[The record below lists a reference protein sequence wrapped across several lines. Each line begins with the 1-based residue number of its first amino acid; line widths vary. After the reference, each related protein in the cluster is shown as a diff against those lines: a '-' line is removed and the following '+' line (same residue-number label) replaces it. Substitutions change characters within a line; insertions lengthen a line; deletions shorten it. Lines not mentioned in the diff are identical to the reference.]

1 MEVINKIRDIL
12 RTEGIASR
20 KSFNYCVAFIIIRL
34 FDKKLCQKLNIKFTF
49 DDLCNLDKNRLYENV
64 CKLIPY
70 LVYNLNMNFLRNFKL
85 SPDNLYNIFTLLKN
99 LDPHK
104 LNEKYDLIGTI
115 YELHLKTGSS
125 NGRDLGQFFTN
136 RLVIEYMINLVRP
149 ELNETICDPTMGT
162 GGFLTMAV
170 KYLNNKYNVNWEIY
184 KNKIFGYDIDADVK
198 DLAFLNLFLKTGEK
212 FETLYQ
218 QDILNQGLKHKYKI
232 ILANEPMGVKSSY
245 NSCCENIKQLGIKTN
260 KCESLFLQLFCQH
273 LEENGRCCI
282 IVPNGFLYSLFHQ
295 KTREYIIN
303 NFNLQKVISLN
314 GDFFINTN
322 VKTSIMY
329 FINDGKTTNIEF
341 LELNSDFKENHILNI
356 NIKNLDNNYTLL
368 YSYYLNKTYKTNFL
382 LSDLFSIFIGTFN
395 SSSIDNKGIYPFYC
409 GKANN
414 PIGTHSTYNMDYPEY
429 LLLIKGGG
437 SGKNKYGDNIGLG
450 KTFYVKGKTACSNG
464 IFALIPKN
472 NLNVNVNVNVKF
484 VYYYL
489 NFIKNYIM
497 DLANYT
503 IGLGNIKKSDV
514 EKINIP
520 ILSPNV
526 QHKIVKYSD
535 LLTTTND
542 EIKNVI
548 NLYQKQI
555 KYLISIFTQNKN
567 KIKLSNLC
575 NLIRGKPCKSYT
587 KHGYRVIK
595 ICNIKNGKVVFL
607 DEDDYVDK
615 IENKF
620 ILNKDDF
627 IISLVGTVGKIG
639 IYQKDDK
646 VVYNDRTAKFI
657 NFNSQVL
664 PKYLYYYLRQK
675 EDLIKNKASR
685 TCQPIITPKCILS
698 LNIPIISTLEQQKL
712 IFYCDKIVTLV
723 DKLDKNV
730 KFNKQKAKLIV
741 QKELK

>member
-1 MEVINKIRDIL
+1 MEVIDKIRDIL

-34 FDKKLCQKLNIKFTF
+34 FDKKICQKLNIEFTF
-49 DDLCNLDKNRLYENV
+49 DELCNLDKDRLYENM

-85 SPDNLYNIFTLLKN
+85 SPDNLYKIFTLLRTLN
-99 LDPHK
+99 PCE
-104 LNEKYDLIGTI
+104 LNEKYDLIGTL
-115 YELHLKTGSS
+115 YELHIKTGSN

-136 RLVIEYMINLVRP
+136 RLVIEYMIKLVEP
-149 ELNETICDPTMGT
+149 QLDETICDPTMGT

-170 KYLNNKYNVNWEIY
+170 KYLNKYDINWSVY
-184 KNKIFGYDIDADVK
+184 KNLIFGYDIDQDVK
-198 DLAFLNLFLKTGEK
+198 DLAFLNLFLETGEK

-218 QDILNQGLKHKYKI
+218 QDILIQGLKHKYKI
-232 ILANEPMGVKSSY
+232 ILSNEPMGVKSSY

-273 LEENGRCCI
+273 LDLDGRCCV
-282 IVPNGFLYSLFHQ
+282 IVPDGFLYSQVHQ

-322 VKTSIMY
+322 VKTSILY
-329 FINDGKTTNIEF
+329 FINNGKTTNIEF
-341 LELNSDFKENHILNI
+341 LDLTSDLNEKHILYIDVNSMI
-356 NIKNLDNNYTLL
+356 NYNLSYNCYFNNSPFYQSSLP
-368 YSYYLNKTYKTNFL
+368 
-382 LSDLFSIFIGTFN
+382 LSNLFSISPGTFN
-395 SSSIDNKGIYPFYC
+395 SSTIDNKGIYPFYC

-414 PIGTHSTYNMDYPEY
+414 PIGTHSTYNMDYLEY

-464 IFALIPKN
+464 VFALIPKK
-472 NLNVNVNVNVKF
+472 NLNVNVKF

-503 IGLGNIKKSDV
+503 TGLGNIKKSDV

-526 QHKIVKYSD
+526 QNKIVEYSD
-535 LLTTTND
+535 LMTTTND
-542 EIKNVI
+542 KIKNVI
-548 NLYQKQI
+548 KLYQKQI
-555 KYLISIFTQNKN
+555 KYLININMVNKT
-567 KIKLSNLC
+567 KLYNLC
-575 NLIRGKPCKSYT
+575 DLKRGKSYKSCT
-587 KHGYRVIK
+587 KNGHRLIK
-595 ICNIKNGKVVFL
+595 ISNIKNGKVVFL
-607 DEDDYVDK
+607 DKDDYIDKVDDK
-615 IENKF
+615 Y
-620 ILNKDDF
+620 ILNKNDF
-627 IISLVGTVGKIG
+627 IVALVGSCAGKIG
-639 IYQKDDK
+639 IYNENEK
-646 VVYNDRTAKFI
+646 VIFSSSVAKFTK
-657 NFNSQVL
+657 FNNVL

-675 EDLIKNKASR
+675 ENLIRSKAHG
-685 TCQPIITPKCILS
+685 TCQPNVMPSSILS
-698 LNIPIISTLEQQKL
+698 LNVPVISEVEQEKL
-712 IFYCDKIVTLV
+712 ILYCDKITTLI
-723 DKLDKNV
+723 DNLDINIKINEG
-730 KFNKQKAKLIV
+730 KKKLIMK
-741 QKELK
+741 KELNIDI

>member
-1 MEVINKIRDIL
+1 MEVIDKIRDIL

-34 FDKKLCQKLNIKFTF
+34 FDKKICQKLNIEFTF
-49 DDLCNLDKNRLYENV
+49 DELCNLDKDRLYENM

-85 SPDNLYNIFTLLKN
+85 SPDNLYKIFTLLRTLN
-99 LDPHK
+99 PCE
-104 LNEKYDLIGTI
+104 LNEKYDLIGTL
-115 YELHLKTGSS
+115 YELHIKTGSN

-136 RLVIEYMINLVRP
+136 RLVIEYMINLVDP
-149 ELNETICDPTMGT
+149 QLNETICDPTMGT

-170 KYLNNKYNVNWEIY
+170 KYLNKYDINWSVY
-184 KNKIFGYDIDADVK
+184 KNLIFGYDIDQDVK
-198 DLAFLNLFLKTGEK
+198 DLAFLNLFLETGEK
-212 FETLYQ
+212 FGTLYQ
-218 QDILNQGLKHKYKI
+218 QDVLSQGLKHKYKI

-245 NSCCENIKQLGIKTN
+245 NSCCENIKQLCIKTN

-450 KTFYVKGKTACSNG
+450 KSFYVKGKTACSNG
-464 IFALIPKN
+464 VFALIPKN
-472 NLNVNVNVNVKF
+472 NLNVNVKF
-484 VYYYL
+484 IYYYL

-503 IGLGNIKKSDV
+503 VGLGNIKKSDV

-520 ILSPNV
+520 ILSPDV
-526 QHKIVKYSD
+526 QHKIVKSLD
-535 LLTTTND
+535 LMTTTND
-542 EIKNVI
+542 KIKNVI
-548 NLYQKQI
+548 KLYQKQI
-555 KYLISIFTQNKN
+555 KYLININMVNKT
-567 KIKLSNLC
+567 KLYNLC
-575 NLIRGKPCKSYT
+575 DLKRGKSYKSCT
-587 KHGYRVIK
+587 KNGHRLIK
-595 ICNIKNGKVVFL
+595 ISNIKNGKVVFL
-607 DEDDYVDK
+607 DKDDYIDKVDDK
-615 IENKF
+615 Y
-620 ILNKDDF
+620 ILNKNDF
-627 IISLVGTVGKIG
+627 IVALVGSCAGKIG
-639 IYQKDDK
+639 IYNENEK
-646 VVYNDRTAKFI
+646 VIFSSSVAKFTK
-657 NFNSQVL
+657 FNNVL

-675 EDLIKNKASR
+675 ENLIRSKAHG
-685 TCQPIITPKCILS
+685 TCQPNVMPSSILS
-698 LNIPIISTLEQQKL
+698 LNVPVISEVEQEKL
-712 IFYCDKIVTLV
+712 ILYCDKITTLI
-723 DKLDKNV
+723 DNLDINIKINEG
-730 KFNKQKAKLIV
+730 KKKLIMK
-741 QKELK
+741 KELNIDI